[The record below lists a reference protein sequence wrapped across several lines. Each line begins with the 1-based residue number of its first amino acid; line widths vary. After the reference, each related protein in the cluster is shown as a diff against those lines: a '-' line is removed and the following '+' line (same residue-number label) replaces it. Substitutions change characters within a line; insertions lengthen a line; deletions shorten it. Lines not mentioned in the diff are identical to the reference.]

1 MHTVFFN
8 HGHEGY
14 LDNSGTG
21 MLSGDSAVKEPLIE

>member
-8 HGHEGY
+8 HGHEAY

-21 MLSGDSAVKEPLIE
+21 MLSGDSAV